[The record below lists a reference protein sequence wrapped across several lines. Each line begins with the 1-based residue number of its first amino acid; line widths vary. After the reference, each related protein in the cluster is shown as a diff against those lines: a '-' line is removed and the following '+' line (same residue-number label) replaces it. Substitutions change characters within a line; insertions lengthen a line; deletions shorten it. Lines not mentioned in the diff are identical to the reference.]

1 MTVIHRSDVPVC
13 LVGGGEIGP
22 DDMRKALALAP
33 EVVAADGGAAASLR
47 VGVMPAAVVGDFDSL
62 DAETRAR
69 LPADRLHVI
78 SEQESTDFDKAL
90 RSVAAPLVIGLGFL
104 GARLD
109 HQLAALTTLAAH
121 PDRACLLLGPEE
133 VVLLLPP
140 DLAVDTAPGDR
151 VSIYPLLPVTGR
163 SEGLRWPIDGLKL
176 APDGR
181 IGTSN
186 RATGPVRL
194 TMDAPGALGMFPRAC
209 LAPLSRALTRPG
221 AARWPA
227 RA

>member
-1 MTVIHRSDVPVC
+1 MTILHRSDRPVC
-13 LVGGGEIGP
+13 MVGGGVVAPE
-22 DDMRKALALAP
+22 DMRAALALAP
-33 EVVAADGGAAASLR
+33 EVVAADGGAAASLAA
-47 VGVMPAAVVGDFDSL
+47 GVMPEAVIGDFDSL
-62 DAETRAR
+62 DAATRAR
-69 LPADRLHVI
+69 IPADRLHHVP
-78 SEQESTDFDKAL
+78 EQESTDFDKAL
-90 RSVAAPLVIGLGFL
+90 RAVAAPLVIGLGFL

-109 HQLAALTTLAAH
+109 HQLAAFTTLAAR
-121 PDRACLLLGPEE
+121 PDRACLLMGPEE
-133 VVLLLPP
+133 IVVLLPP
-140 DLAVDTAPGDR
+140 DLSVETAMGDR

-163 SEGLRWPIDGLKL
+163 SEGLEWPINGLSL

-194 TMDAPGALGMFPRAC
+194 AMDAPGALGIFPRGV
-209 LAPLSRALTRPG
+209 LRPLCAALLRPG